1 MSKNLVYIK
10 LFEAFESEK
19 LSKTLKF
26 IDKDSKSRFLSILK
40 SIANGM
46 DLPYSKYSDDYFQY
60 LPFNKALQLNQRL
73 EDEPCEGTSMDQFGN
88 QYGIEGDKCDDGKIK
103 RKWGRGTRIVVCD
116 VCKGSGIKPKKYT
129 KIKWIKF
136 WFDKDGQFINVT
148 GTDGNIRTQITPIE
162 STIRNIPNY
171 SDLGKLKDEPL
182 SVVKDLS
189 HEEMM
194 RLPTGSI
201 VSIDLQG
208 TLVTGRVWS
217 VNGGRN
223 LYIIQNV
230 KDGSKPVGRDW
241 KKYGRL
247 SWSVGGGEYRGTPKL
262 MILTKDV
269 ESDEDKADPYTWNAP
284 FDVRN
289 LSLSK
294 NSNVKELLGKAHF
307 AIVLDSLEL
316 SKSGFKKKSEIGKE
330 RSVSKSGALKLLA
343 DEDIKKMNINRYM
356 SEISKNMEISN
367 DLKNFDKILFR
378 YFGYSK
384 IGYFT
389 LRERY
394 FGDFESLINR
404 TFEFINEENEERK
417 KNIQSVITSDI
428 KETLEKNATF
438 TTNIDNA
445 LRSAKSVSKDHE
457 RILNKVEELNSSI
470 YRKLKSINIE
480 TFEDID
486 IIFAKM
492 RMIRNFWR
500 NSDRYHVRKAYYLVE
515 KISEESYVKRYCQ
528 DIIDDGSI
536 EKDISGIDKFIKFVE
551 KI

>member
-1 MSKNLVYIK
+1 MSKNLTYIK
-10 LFEAFESEK
+10 LFEAFESIK
-19 LSKTLKF
+19 LSKTLNF
-26 IDKDSKSRFLSILK
+26 IDKDSKSKFLSILK

-60 LPFNKALQLNQRL
+60 LPFNRALQLNQRL
-73 EDEPCEGTSMDQFGN
+73 EDEPCEGTSMEQFGN
-88 QYGIEGDKCDDGKIK
+88 QYGIEGDKCDGGKIK

-129 KIKWIKF
+129 KIKWVKF
-136 WFDKDGQFINVT
+136 WFSKDGQFINVT
-148 GTDGNIRTQITPIE
+148 GTDGNIRGQVKQLMSALASMPD
-162 STIRNIPNY
+162 Y
-171 SDLGKLKDEPL
+171 SKLKGIPESGEL
-182 SVVKDLS
+182 TVVKDLS
-189 HEEMM
+189 RDELYS
-194 RLPTGSI
+194 LPTGSI
-201 VSIDLQG
+201 VSIRLDGSDLIGRIFKDRRRTYVIQNKKTGSTPDG
-208 TLVTGRVWS
+208 TDRVWKEY
-217 VNGGRN
+217 G
-223 LYIIQNV
+223 
-230 KDGSKPVGRDW
+230 
-241 KKYGRL
+241 KY
-247 SWSVGGGEYRGTPKL
+247 SWVISGGEWAGTPKL
-262 MILTKDV
+262 MVLTKDT
-269 ESDEDKADPYTWNAP
+269 DDDDKVDPYTWNAP
-284 FDVRN
+284 LDTRS
-289 LSLSK
+289 LSLGK
-294 NSNVKELLGKAHF
+294 NSNVKDLIGGAHF
-307 AIVLDSLEL
+307 AIVLDALEL
-316 SKSGFKKKSEIGKE
+316 SKSEFKKKSDIEKE
-330 RSVSKSGALKLLA
+330 RSVAKSGALKLVT

-394 FGDFESLINR
+394 FGDFERLINR

-417 KNIQSVITSDI
+417 KSIQQDITNDI
-428 KETLEKNATF
+428 KETLEKNAAF
-438 TTNIDNA
+438 TTYIDNA
-445 LRSAKSVSKDHE
+445 LRSTKSISKDHE
-457 RILNKVEELNSSI
+457 RLLNKVEELNSTI

-500 NSDRYHVRKAYYLVE
+500 NSDRYHVRKIYYLIE

-528 DIIDDGSI
+528 EIIDSGTI